1 MRSAALFIARDAR
14 APRQLKEAIHT
25 VLVMT
30 RLGNLLLG
38 LLLLIKV
45 ALLGD
50 LRYGILRVSIVYM
63 ALLAPVDIRLLIAD
77 RAWTVVFLIGNHW
90 PLG

>member
-1 MRSAALFIARDAR
+1 MRSAALFVARDAR

-25 VLVMT
+25 VLVVSWL
-30 RLGNLLLG
+30 RNLLLG

-77 RAWTVVFLIGNHW
+77 RAWTVVFLIGDHW